1 MQEQLMFWHKYTCL
15 KCTTGTAEV
24 LLCYH
29 IKTHQLGHWAQAK
42 CEYTSG
48 TETPVQLQNG
58 ISLHTECTSGSVLSL
73 SLFVRSHP
81 FQFSTFFP
89 LLNAVEC
96 LPIRAATSY
105 PPLPP
110 ERLGSD
116 TITCSRKR
124 QRALKFRTF
133 QKQERER
140 WLHATS
146 LTRGEGSCTVV
157 LWIKRLSENQVEL
170 KKIQQEK
177 KKTLRSI

>member
-110 ERLGSD
+110 EGLGSD

-124 QRALKFRTF
+124 QSPEVQNIPKAGTWEVTPCYQPHEGRRK
-133 QKQERER
+133 
-140 WLHATS
+140 LH
-146 LTRGEGSCTVV
+146 CCFM
-157 LWIKRLSENQVEL
+157 N
-170 KKIQQEK
+170 
-177 KKTLRSI
+177 